1 MHPFAFL
8 KKKRSQASNP
18 KNSAQEEVSR
28 DAAWKHRKKWR
39 DGTVKGAFSKDEG
52 HTDEL
57 FIPPKLNMEPKN

>member
-1 MHPFAFL
+1 MCFPEKNHP
-8 KKKRSQASNP
+8 KHPNP

-39 DGTVKGAFSKDEG
+39 DGNVKGAFSKDEG